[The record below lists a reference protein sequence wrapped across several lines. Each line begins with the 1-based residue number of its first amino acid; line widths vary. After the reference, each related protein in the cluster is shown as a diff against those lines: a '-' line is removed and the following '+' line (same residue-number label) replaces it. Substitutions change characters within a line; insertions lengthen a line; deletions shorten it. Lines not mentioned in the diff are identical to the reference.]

1 MTRLQN
7 NELLLMDGGTGSEL
21 QRRGIGI
28 ARGVT
33 LGGDIGPWSAR
44 ALGESPDTV
53 SAVHEDYLKAGADI
67 IITNT
72 FWSNPTRL
80 SMDGIGDR
88 WKDYNKIAGELAVRA
103 RDSINPEAYVAAGIA
118 PPHNDYPGTF
128 KELRGQAEVL
138 AQTGVD
144 VILPE
149 YVGSLNDCQQAVDA
163 CSEIGLPV
171 FLGVKHVNERLKD
184 PVALVK
190 ALEGR
195 RVDAILAMCTLP
207 DKTSKRLPE
216 LRKAFEGVIG
226 AYANIGYET
235 SEEVTGDPNQQMREI
250 NWGENSPEK
259 YAAYGKEW
267 IGMGAQIIGGCCATG
282 PEHIAALRPI
292 VKGLSN

>member
-33 LGGDIGPWSAR
+33 PGGDIGPWSAR

-149 YVGSLNDCQQAVDA
+149 YVGSLNDCQQVIDA

-282 PEHIAALRPI
+282 PEHIASLRPV